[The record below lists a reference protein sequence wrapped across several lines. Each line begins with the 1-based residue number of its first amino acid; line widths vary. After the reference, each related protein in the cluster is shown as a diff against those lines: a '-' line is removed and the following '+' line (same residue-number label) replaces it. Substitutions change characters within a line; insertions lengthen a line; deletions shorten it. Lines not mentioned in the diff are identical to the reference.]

1 MPAVYHIIIFWIYW
15 LIAASLGGTLIV
27 ALFKERDKGIQA
39 TVAMLLVPVIL
50 RLLLIK

>member
-1 MPAVYHIIIFWIYW
+1 MPAVYHTIIFWIYW
-15 LIAASLGGTLIV
+15 LIAASFGGTLV
-27 ALFKERDKGIQA
+27 VVLLKERDKGVQA

>member
-1 MPAVYHIIIFWIYW
+1 MPTLYHTILFWIYW
-15 LIAASLGGTLIV
+15 LIAASMGCVLVAALI
-27 ALFKERDKGIQA
+27 KEHEKGVQA